1 MTHEDRIIRAAREL
15 RNLTCNLCLD
25 AKGDGDSEPLEA
37 WEELDEALRDADD
50 AAYRAAMGGNT

>member
-1 MTHEDRIIRAAREL
+1 MTHEDRIIRAARAL
-15 RNLTCNLCLD
+15 RDLTHNLCLD